1 MMRCLMEGSI
11 MEEGIIEEVST
22 GGITQEVSWR
32 SMMKETRSR
41 VSQKAYNNGMQGLPR
56 TLVGITTPA

>member
-1 MMRCLMEGSI
+1 MRCLMEGSI

-22 GGITQEVSWR
+22 GGVTQEVSWR
-32 SMMKETRSR
+32 GMMKETRSR
-41 VSQKAYNNGMQGLPR
+41 VSQKAYNTGMQGLPR

>member
-32 SMMKETRSR
+32 GMMKETRSR
-41 VSQKAYNNGMQGLPR
+41 VSQKACNTGM
-56 TLVGITTPA
+56 

>member
-41 VSQKAYNNGMQGLPR
+41 VSQKACNTGM
-56 TLVGITTPA
+56 